1 MKQKIAIL
9 GLGQFGMNLS
19 LKLTQLGVEVV
30 GVDNNEDRAEALR
43 DRIAHVVIMDTTE
56 KRALQSLELKDFDA
70 VVVAIG
76 ENFEAS
82 IMTTA
87 QLQELGIKRIIN
99 RVISPV
105 HERILK
111 LMNVTDLILPEGEA
125 AAHLAR
131 RLTFRGVRE
140 HLEISGE
147 YSIVEAK
154 LPSSFLGKSLE
165 DLNLRKKYNL
175 NLITVMRVD
184 ENEVN
189 PESLNCKTKV
199 LGVPDS
205 HMTFSAEDILV
216 LFGRDQD
223 LRRFLES

>member
-19 LKLTQLGVEVV
+19 LKLTQIGVEVV
-30 GVDNNEDRAEALR
+30 GVDNNEDRVETLR
-43 DRIAHVVIMDTTE
+43 DRIAHVVVMDTTE
-56 KRALQSLELKDFDA
+56 KRALQSLELHDFDA

-87 QLQELGIKRIIN
+87 QLQELGIKKIIN

-125 AAHLAR
+125 AGHLAR

-147 YSIVEAK
+147 YSIIEAK
-154 LPSSFLGKSLE
+154 LPSSFLGKTLE

-175 NLITVMRVD
+175 NLITVMKAD
-184 ENEVN
+184 ENETN
-189 PESLNCKTKV
+189 PESLNCKTTV

-205 HMTFSAEDILV
+205 HMTFSSEDILV

-223 LRRFLES
+223 LRKFLEN